1 MTSPR
6 IDFDTTPDSPA
17 GVLAGLRTHRETA
30 RVAEVQVMVDAI
42 AWAAMHSVDSLT
54 HAATLPG
61 TEGCVA
67 IAGEG
72 APLVAEFAIAELA
85 AVLGRSTDS
94 GRIWLGQVME
104 CRYRLPKTWAG
115 LTGGRVQP
123 WQARRIAEATLGLS
137 WEAAAWVDRQLAP
150 VAHKVGP
157 AQLDRTITEALT
169 RFDPDR
175 AEAQARAAR
184 ESRYVAVE
192 TRHVTTD
199 GCVQLHGT
207 LDLADA
213 LDLDDAL
220 HAVATTLARL
230 GSTDALDVRR
240 AKALGEIARND
251 LTLDLTTSVEQTEE
265 SGEEPVRVPAP
276 RRQVVL
282 YAHLDID
289 RSGTPDS
296 FVRIENTR
304 SLITL
309 DQLREWLTIQD
320 TVVTVRPVLDLNQHL
335 ETTGYQPTSRLR
347 EQVGL
352 VNGRCV
358 FPHCTRPARSCD
370 TDHITAHTTGHAS
383 GGPTCSCNLAPLC
396 RRHHRI
402 KTHTAWTYDLL
413 DTGTYV
419 WRSPHGL
426 TFHVDPDGTTSI
438 DSVSPARAPDRH
450 PSRP

>member
-6 IDFDTTPDSPA
+6 IDLDTTPDSPA
-17 GVLAGLRTHRETA
+17 GVLADLRTHRENA
-30 RVAEVQVMVDAI
+30 RAAEVQMMVDAI
-42 AWAAMHSVDSLT
+42 AWAAMHSVDSISQ
-54 HAATLPG
+54 AATLPS
-61 TEGCVA
+61 TEGAVA

-104 CRYRLPKTWAG
+104 CRYRLPRIWAA

-123 WQARRIAEATLGLS
+123 WQARRIAEATLSLPV
-137 WEAAAWVDRQLAP
+137 EAAAWVDRQLAP
-150 VAHKVGP
+150 VAHKIGP

-169 RFDPDR
+169 RFQPDR
-175 AEAQARAAR
+175 AEAEAQAAR
-184 ESRYVAVE
+184 ESRYVTVE
-192 TRHVTTD
+192 TRHITTT

-220 HAVATTLARL
+220 HAVATTLAQL
-230 GSTDALDVRR
+230 GSTDSLDVRR

-251 LTLDLTTSVEQTEE
+251 HTLHLTTDSDEQTAKP
-265 SGEEPVRVPAP
+265 GEAPVRVPVP

-282 YAHLDID
+282 YAHLTVHDD
-289 RSGTPDS
+289 GDGQVVDP
-296 FVRIENTR
+296 FVRVENTR

-309 DQLREWLTIQD
+309 DQLREWLTIQN
-320 TVVTVRPVLDLNQHL
+320 TTVTVRPVLDLNEHL
-335 ETTGYQPTSRLR
+335 ETTGYQPTNRLR
-347 EQVGL
+347 EQVAL

-358 FPHCTRPARSCD
+358 FPHCTRPARGCD
-370 TDHITAHTTGHAS
+370 TDHITAHTTGHAA

-402 KTHTAWTYDLL
+402 KTHTAWSYDLL
-413 DTGTYV
+413 DPGTYV
-419 WRSPHGL
+419 WRSPHSL
-426 TFHVDPDGTTSI
+426 RFHVDTEGTTSI
-438 DSVSPARAPDRH
+438 ETTRH

>member
-1 MTSPR
+1 MTSPG
-6 IDFDTTPDSPA
+6 IDLDTTPDSPA
-17 GVLAGLRTHRETA
+17 AVLADLRTHRETA
-30 RVAEVQVMVDAI
+30 RAAEVQVMVDAI
-42 AWAAMHSVDSLT
+42 AWAAMHSVDSLDR
-54 HAATLPG
+54 AATLPG

-104 CRYRLPKTWAG
+104 CRYRLPRIWAG

-137 WEAAAWVDRQLAP
+137 FEAAAWVDRHLAP
-150 VAHKVGP
+150 VAHKIGP

-169 RFDPDR
+169 RYDPDR
-175 AEAQARAAR
+175 AQAQAQAAR
-184 ESRYVAVE
+184 ESRYVAVD
-192 TRHVTTD
+192 TRHVTTT
-199 GCVQLHGT
+199 GCVQLYGT
-207 LDLADA
+207 LDLA
-213 LDLDDAL
+213 DAL

-230 GSTDALDVRR
+230 GSTDSLDVRR

-251 LTLDLTTSVEQTEE
+251 HTLHLTTDSDEQTEE
-265 SGEEPVRVPAP
+265 PGEARVPVP

-282 YAHLDID
+282 YAHLTVNSDGVD
-289 RSGTPDS
+289 P
-296 FVRIENTR
+296 FVRVENTR

-309 DQLREWLTIQD
+309 EQLREWLTIQN
-320 TVVTVRPVLDLNQHL
+320 TNVMVRPVLDMNQHV
-335 ETTGYQPTSRLR
+335 ETTGYQPTHQLR
-347 EQVGL
+347 EQVAL

-358 FPHCTRPARSCD
+358 FPHCTRPARGCD
-370 TDHITAHTTGHAS
+370 TDHITAHTARAA

-402 KTHTAWTYDLL
+402 KTHTAWSYDLL
-413 DTGTYV
+413 NTGTYV
-419 WRSPHGL
+419 
-426 TFHVDPDGTTSI
+426 
-438 DSVSPARAPDRH
+438 
-450 PSRP
+450 

>member
-1 MTSPR
+1 MTSPG
-6 IDFDTTPDSPA
+6 IDLDTTPDAPA
-17 GVLAGLRTHRETA
+17 AVLADLRIHREAA
-30 RVAEVQVMVDAI
+30 RTAEVQIMVDAI
-42 AWAAMHSVDSLT
+42 GWAAMHSVDSLT
-54 HAATLPG
+54 QAATLPG
-61 TEGCVA
+61 TEGAVA

-104 CRYRLPKTWAG
+104 CRYRLPRTWAG
-115 LTGGRVQP
+115 LTAGRVQP

-157 AQLDRTITEALT
+157 AQLDRTIAEALT

-175 AEAQARAAR
+175 AQAQAQAAR
-184 ESRYVAVE
+184 ECRYVTVE

-199 GCVQLHGT
+199 GCVQLHGI

-220 HAVATTLARL
+220 HAVATTLAQL
-230 GSTDALDVRR
+230 GSTDSLDVRR

-251 LTLDLTTSVEQTEE
+251 LTLNLTSDSDKQTEE
-265 SGEEPVRVPAP
+265 PGDARVPVP

-282 YAHLDID
+282 YAHLDVD
-289 RSGTPDS
+289 RSGTPDP

-304 SLITL
+304 SMITL
-309 DQLREWLTIQD
+309 DQLREWLTIQN
-320 TVVTVRPVLDLNQHL
+320 TTVTVRPVLDLNQHL
-335 ETTGYQPTSRLR
+335 ETTGYQPSGKLR
-347 EQVGL
+347 EQVAL

-370 TDHITAHTTGHAS
+370 TDHITAHTAHAA

-402 KTHTAWTYDLL
+402 KTHTAWSYDLL
-413 DTGTYV
+413 DPGVYV

-438 DSVSPARAPDRH
+438 DTTRH
-450 PSRP
+450 PTRP

>member
-1 MTSPR
+1 M
-6 IDFDTTPDSPA
+6 
-17 GVLAGLRTHRETA
+17 
-30 RVAEVQVMVDAI
+30 
-42 AWAAMHSVDSLT
+42 
-54 HAATLPG
+54 
-61 TEGCVA
+61 
-67 IAGEG
+67 
-72 APLVAEFAIAELA
+72 
-85 AVLGRSTDS
+85 
-94 GRIWLGQVME
+94 
-104 CRYRLPKTWAG
+104 
-115 LTGGRVQP
+115 QP
-123 WQARRIAEATLGLS
+123 WQARRVAEATLGLS
-137 WEAAAWVDRQLAP
+137 FEAAAWVDRQLAP

-175 AEAQARAAR
+175 AEAEARAAR
-184 ESRYVAVE
+184 ESRYVTVE

-199 GCVQLHGT
+199 GCVQVHGI

-230 GSTDALDVRR
+230 GSADSLDVRR

-251 LTLDLTTSVEQTEE
+251 LTLNLTLPVTDEV
-265 SGEEPVRVPAP
+265 GAEPMASAEKVPVP
-276 RRQVVL
+276 RRQVML
-282 YAHLDID
+282 YAHLTVNSHGLD
-289 RSGTPDS
+289 P
-296 FVRIENTR
+296 FVRVDNTR

-309 DQLREWLTIQD
+309 DQLREWLTIQN
-320 TVVTVRPVLDLNQHL
+320 TTMTVRPVLDLNEHL
-335 ETTGYQPTSRLR
+335 ETTGYQPTHRLR
-347 EQVGL
+347 EQVAM

-358 FPHCTRPARSCD
+358 FPHCTRPARGCD
-370 TDHITAHTTGHAS
+370 TDHITAHATGHAA

-413 DTGTYV
+413 DTGRYV

-438 DSVSPARAPDRH
+438 ETTRH